1 MTFRIAT
8 AAAVCRTFEV
18 AVHAFKAWVTLA
30 DCRPSRSDLPVIAAC
45 IDVWNLVS
53 VVARELARRT
63 HPAFSA
69 VGANRLGGQRV
80 GLAVVAMATVVAV
93 NNAGAIRSGAVFAL
107 PASIAKAL
115 LFRRVAS
122 AVPGARVVLD
132 SAFGRQTWAALDVAC
147 FAPPALFA
155 NAAVGT
161 ALAVLGAFPIA
172 IWPIEARLAD
182 AFARVHRFLQTVAA
196 RDFAS

>member
-1 MTFRIAT
+1 M
-8 AAAVCRTFEV
+8 
-18 AVHAFKAWVTLA
+18 
-30 DCRPSRSDLPVIAAC
+30 
-45 IDVWNLVS
+45 
-53 VVARELARRT
+53 VARELARRT

-132 SAFGRQTWAALDVAC
+132 SAFGRQPWAALDVAC